1 MPGLA
6 KRIIFAS
13 LCCLALEQSGAQTAS
28 PAPAPG
34 PPGGAAPA
42 GSRLDATPA
51 ERAWLETNPAVN
63 VGIDPNWPPFSF
75 VDKSGA
81 HQGIDADLVRLI
93 AARIALKYQ
102 IVPTRSWEQTMQQMA
117 AHEVELVPG
126 VAYHAGRTPG
136 FRYTNAYLSFPV
148 AIVTR
153 SDGPFHVSLREL
165 AEKTLALPR
174 GYVTSLNVQRDFPSL
189 RVVMTNDA
197 AEALALVARGDAF
210 ATVENLATATYLI
223 KTRGL
228 TNLKIAGMT
237 DYQFELRFAVA
248 EDKPELFSL
257 VESVLQGMTEQQFS
271 RICDRWIPVEYAMD
285 DSWSRLGRRAM
296 WAGLGVVAMLGM
308 FFLWNRRL
316 AKELAARRRVQDELA
331 DANLRLEAANTR
343 LRQLNEESELFMN
356 IAAHDLR
363 SPLNIILL
371 SCEMIETQAVA
382 AAGAGTVAP
391 ATRPAQRLIDG
402 IKESVLRMNALVQNF
417 LSAQV
422 IAHGDRELNHDPVD
436 LTDIVKRAV
445 ERHQALADLKR
456 IKMVAEFDDAP
467 RQISGDAGALDQVL
481 DNLVSNA
488 LKFTPPDGRITLRM
502 GPREG
507 QVRLE
512 VHDDGPGISEEDLP
526 KLFTRFTKLKSRP
539 TARESSTGLG
549 LSIVKHFVTGMGGR
563 VWCETPD
570 AKGARFIVELPLLAP
585 AQSPKA

>member
-6 KRIIFAS
+6 KRIVIVS
-13 LCCLALEQSGAQTAS
+13 LCCLALGQAEAQSPS
-28 PAPAPG
+28 P
-34 PPGGAAPA
+34 GAAGA
-42 GSRLDATPA
+42 NNRFEITPA
-51 ERAWLETNPAVN
+51 ERAWLDTHPDVT

-75 VDKSGA
+75 VDKSGT
-81 HQGIDADLVRLI
+81 HQGIDADLIRQL
-93 AARIALKYQ
+93 AARLALKLQ
-102 IVPTRSWEQTMQQMA
+102 VAPTTSWDQTMQQMA
-117 AHEVELVPG
+117 AHEVQLVPG

-136 FRYTNAYLSFPV
+136 FRFTDSYLTFPV

-153 SDGPFHVSLREL
+153 AEGPFRVTLREL
-165 AEKTLALPR
+165 SGETLALPR
-174 GYVTSLNVQRDFPSL
+174 GYVTSINVQRDFPSL
-189 RVVMTNDA
+189 RIVMTNDA

-223 KTRGL
+223 KTKGL

-248 EDKPELFSL
+248 DDKPELFSL
-257 VESVLQGMTEQQFS
+257 VDKALKGINEQQFA
-271 RICDRWIPVEYAMD
+271 RICDRWIPVEFAMVD
-285 DSWSRLGRRAM
+285 NPWSRLGRRAM
-296 WAGLGVVAMLGM
+296 WAGLGALGMLGLI
-308 FFLWNRRL
+308 FLWNRRL
-316 AKELAARRRVQDELA
+316 ARELAERRRIQDELA
-331 DANLRLEAANTR
+331 DANLRLEAANAR

-371 SCEMIETQAVA
+371 SCEMIETQAA
-382 AAGAGTVAP
+382 TAGAAP
-391 ATRPAQRLIDG
+391 ASRPAQRLIDG

-422 IAHGDRELNHDPVD
+422 IAHGDRELSHDPVD
-436 LTDIVKRAV
+436 LTEVVRRGI
-445 ERHQALADLKR
+445 ERHQTLADLKR
-456 IKMVAEFDDAP
+456 IKIIPELSDAP
-467 RQISGDAGALDQVL
+467 LRISGDAGALDQVL

-488 LKFTPPDGRITLRM
+488 LKFTPPDGRVTLRLTV
-502 GPREG
+502 RED
-507 QVRLE
+507 QARLE
-512 VHDDGPGISEEDLP
+512 VHDDGPGISAEDLP

-570 AKGARFIVELPLLAP
+570 AHGAQFIVELPLLAP